1 MHNGAMLR
9 PCFLVVDREF
19 SSGISSRKLVI
30 ETAKF
35 NVITAYS
42 PAEAV
47 ETLNAFPAVNGA
59 VVDEHME
66 GMNCPDLVTKLK
78 AINPSLPVIA
88 VGNKGYCGPSDYHV
102 DSFNP
107 AKLLLVLQSLQPAE
121 TDAIEE
127 TNRALCEKE
136 DGQS

>member
-1 MHNGAMLR
+1 MLR

-42 PAEAV
+42 AAEAI
-47 ETLNAFPAVNGA
+47 ETLLAFPAVNGA
-59 VVDEHME
+59 VVDEHAE
-66 GMNCPDLVTKLK
+66 GIGCADLISSLK
-78 AINPSLPVIA
+78 QIKPTLPIIA
-88 VGNKGYCGPSDYHV
+88 VGDQRYCRLADFYV

-107 AKLLLVLQSLQPAE
+107 AKLLEVLQGLQPKE
-121 TDAIEE
+121 TVAIEK
-127 TNRALCEKE
+127 TNKALSALE
-136 DGQS
+136 DGKQ